1 MIYAL
6 ASRRAS
12 VLLLGV
18 AGAAVGVLQGAY
30 NTYKNAY
37 THTRIHTYILTYI
50 HTYLHTYISEKTYT
64 LDLVQLKQICP
75 KLRDISRVSMT
86 VWLDPRRIGFVKAV
100 AGSQYTFP
108 FFFFIGYRSVGS

>member
-1 MIYAL
+1 MYAL

-37 THTRIHTYILTYI
+37 THTHTRIHTYILTYI
-50 HTYLHTYISEKTYT
+50 HTYILTYIHTYIHIRKDIHTRPCAVETDLSEAQRYQQSEY
-64 LDLVQLKQICP
+64 DSLVGPSENWIC
-75 KLRDISRVSMT
+75 
-86 VWLDPRRIGFVKAV
+86 
-100 AGSQYTFP
+100 
-108 FFFFIGYRSVGS
+108 